1 MNLRTLYVSKLA
13 KCPLTCLADLAGDPS
28 LCQYGWLARSHKEK
42 KRKRIVISLN
52 DSDNDSD
59 SSSEGHNNDKET
71 GIAPHKQKKQQT
83 NRTVNRNMKIAI

>member
-1 MNLRTLYVSKLA
+1 MPVWVAS
-13 KCPLTCLADLAGDPS
+13 PLT
-28 LCQYGWLARSHKEK
+28 QRE

-71 GIAPHKQKKQQT
+71 GIAPHKQKNNKQTEQ
-83 NRTVNRNMKIAI
+83 